1 MRELFHEIL
10 EAIDSRL
17 PSYFLVKG
25 GRLEVAP
32 LSAKEYSNLI
42 SNGYQPIIDAQYEQL
57 DKSVLEALNK
67 ILNGLGNRALLLYP
81 LAVSAIISHEARR
94 DGSPLNNALYGKKEE
109 TAKIGEDKE
118 VKEDKRQRR
127 RKE

>member
-1 MRELFHEIL
+1 MRELFKEIL
-10 EAIDSRL
+10 EHIDSRL

-32 LSAKEYSNLI
+32 LSVKEYDNLL
-42 SNGYQPIIDAQYEQL
+42 SHGYQPIVDIQYDEL
-57 DKSVLEALNK
+57 DRRVLDALNK
-67 ILNGLGNRALLLYP
+67 LLNGLGNRALLLYP
-81 LAVSAIISHEARR
+81 LAVATIISHEARR
-94 DGSPLNNALYGKKEE
+94 DGSALNRALYPKENKE
-109 TAKIGEDKE
+109 AQDGENKE

>member
-1 MRELFHEIL
+1 MRELFKEIL

-32 LSAKEYSNLI
+32 LSAKEYANLI
-42 SNGYQPIIDAQYEQL
+42 ANGYQPIVEVQYEQL
-57 DKSVLEALNK
+57 DKEVLEALNK
-67 ILNGLGNRALLLYP
+67 LLNGLGNRTLLLYP
-81 LAVSAIISHEARR
+81 LAASAIISHEARR
-94 DGSPLNNALYGKKEE
+94 DGSALNKALYGKKDEA
-109 TAKIGEDKE
+109 AKTGEDKE

>member
-1 MRELFHEIL
+1 MRELFREML
-10 EAIDSRL
+10 ESIDSRL

-32 LSAKEYSNLI
+32 LSDKDYKNLI
-42 SNGYQPIIDAQYEQL
+42 SNGYEPVAEAEYEQL
-57 DKSVLEALNK
+57 DKRVLEALNA
-67 ILNGLGNRALLLYP
+67 IVNGLGNRALLLFP

-94 DGSPLNNALYGKKEE
+94 DGSALHKALYANKEE
-109 TAKIGEDKE
+109 ETQVGEDKA